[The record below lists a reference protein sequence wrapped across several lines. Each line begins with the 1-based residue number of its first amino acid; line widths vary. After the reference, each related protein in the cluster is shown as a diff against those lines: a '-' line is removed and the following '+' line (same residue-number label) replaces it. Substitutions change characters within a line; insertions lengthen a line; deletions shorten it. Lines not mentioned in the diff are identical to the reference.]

1 LNWSAAFAPTD
12 YFFNGY
18 NFSMEPTPQPTP
30 STNSSYTKPASEP
43 KAPDNHGHHHALT
56 AGGVLV
62 TLGII
67 FGDIGTSPLYV
78 MKAIVG
84 NAIVSET
91 LVYGGI
97 SCVFWTLLIITTF
110 KYVYLALN
118 TDNRGEGGIFALY
131 ALVRRYKSNWVI
143 FPAIIGC
150 AALISDGFITPPISI
165 SSAIEGLQQLNP
177 NIQTIPIVIAILI
190 ILFSIQQFGTSIVGS
205 AFGPVMMIWFLMIA
219 GLGLKE
225 IIINPSVLAALNPM
239 YALKMLILYPGGFWV
254 LGAVFL
260 CTTGGEALYSD
271 LGHCGKENIRVSW
284 VFVIICLL
292 LSYFGQGAWLM
303 THHAGQAL
311 PESVKTIGV
320 LYAMVPPEFLKYAI
334 VIAAAAA
341 IIASQALISGCF
353 TLVNEAMKLKLW
365 INMKVEYPTQLKGQ
379 IYIPAINWFLL
390 AGCIVV
396 VGIFKKSSNMESAY
410 GLAIIFD
417 MLMTSSLLLYYMWM
431 RRHSKAKVIGLGI
444 LFVSI
449 ELAFLVS
456 NMEKFAHGG
465 WFSLSVA
472 VVLFTMVYV
481 FYQGKRLRKK
491 HTNFVSLDE
500 YVPMLQDLMKDE
512 TIPTESTNLVYM
524 AMADNKSK
532 IDKNI
537 IYSIFRKRPK
547 RADIYWFVHVDIL
560 DVPLGQS
567 YKVDTII
574 PGKAFF
580 VRLKFGFKVEHKV
593 NRMFKKIV
601 ADMQASGEVNETS
614 HYPSLRKHNIP
625 ADFKFILLNSRVSTD
640 DELSPFNQWVVRVYR
655 VIKGLS
661 LSTVEDFGLEVGNV
675 EVETV
680 PINIAPLKD
689 FEMRRE

>member
-1 LNWSAAFAPTD
+1 
-12 YFFNGY
+12 
-18 NFSMEPTPQPTP
+18 MEPTPQPTP
-30 STNSSYTKPASEP
+30 STNSSYTQPSSEP
-43 KAPDNHGHHHALT
+43 QSQISNGQDQHHALT

-84 NAIVSET
+84 NSVVDANLI
-91 LVYGGI
+91 YGGV
-97 SCVFWTLLIITTF
+97 SCIFWTLLIITTF

-131 ALVRRYKSNWVI
+131 ALVRRYKSGWVI

-165 SSAIEGLQQLNP
+165 SSAIEGLQQLYP
-177 NIQTIPIVIAILI
+177 SIQTIPIVITILI
-190 ILFSIQQFGTSIVGS
+190 LLFSIQQFGTSIVGS
-205 AFGPVMMIWFLMIA
+205 AFGPIMMIWFLMIG
-219 GLGLKE
+219 GLGLMQ
-225 IIINPSVLAALNPM
+225 IIENPHVLMALNPM
-239 YALKMLILYPGGFWV
+239 YALKLLIQYPGGFWL

-284 VFVIICLL
+284 SFVIICLL
-292 LSYFGQGAWLM
+292 LSYFGQGAWLV
-303 THHAGQAL
+303 THYNGQVL
-311 PESVKTIGV
+311 PDSVKTIGV
-320 LYAMVPPEFLKYAI
+320 LYAMVPAAFLKYAI
-334 VIAAAAA
+334 IIATAAT

-365 INMKVEYPTQLKGQ
+365 INMKVDYPTQLKGQ

-396 VGIFKKSSNMESAY
+396 VGIFKKSSNMEAAY

-431 RRHSKAKVIGLGI
+431 RRQSKAKVIGLGI

-472 VVLFTMVYV
+472 CVLFVMIFV

-500 YVPMLQDLMKDE
+500 YKPMLQDLMKDE
-512 TIPTESTNLVYM
+512 TIPKEATNLVYM

-560 DVPLGQS
+560 DIPFGQS
-567 YKVDTII
+567 YKVHTIL
-574 PGKAFF
+574 PGQAFF

-601 ADMQASGEVNETS
+601 ADMQANGEVDETS
-614 HYPSLRKHNIP
+614 HYPSLKKHNIP

-655 VIKGLS
+655 VIKKLS
-661 LSTVEDFGLEVGNV
+661 LSTTEDFGLEIGNV

-689 FEMRRE
+689 FQMKRE

>member
-1 LNWSAAFAPTD
+1 
-12 YFFNGY
+12 
-18 NFSMEPTPQPTP
+18 MEPTPQSTP
-30 STNSSYTKPASEP
+30 STNSSYTQPASEP
-43 KAPDNHGHHHALT
+43 KSPDNHGQAHHHALT
-56 AGGVLV
+56 SGGVLV

-118 TDNRGEGGIFALY
+118 MDNRGEGGIFALY
-131 ALVRRYKSNWVI
+131 ALVRRYKSPWVI
-143 FPAIIGC
+143 FPAIVGC
-150 AALISDGFITPPISI
+150 AALIADGFITPPISI
-165 SSAIEGLQQLNP
+165 SSAMEGLQQLYP
-177 NIQTIPIVIAILI
+177 NLNTIPIVVAILI
-190 ILFSIQQFGTSIVGS
+190 VLFAIQQFGTNIVGA
-205 AFGPVMMIWFLMIA
+205 AFGPIMMIWFVMIG
-219 GLGLKE
+219 GLGVMRLME
-225 IIINPSVLAALNPM
+225 YPNVLAAINPW
-239 YALKMLILYPGGFWV
+239 YAIKMLTQYKGGFWL
-254 LGAVFL
+254 LGGVFL

-271 LGHCGKENIRVSW
+271 LGHCGKQNIRVSW
-284 VFVIICLL
+284 GFVWICLL
-292 LSYFGQGAWLM
+292 LSYFGQGAWLLS
-303 THHAGQAL
+303 HYNGQTL
-311 PESVKTIGV
+311 PESVKNIGV
-320 LYAMVPPEFLKYAI
+320 LYGMVPPEYLKYAI
-334 VIAAAAA
+334 IIAAAAT
-341 IIASQALISGCF
+341 IIASQALITGCF

-365 INMKVEYPTQLKGQ
+365 INMKVDYPTQLKGQ

-390 AGCIVV
+390 AGCLLVV
-396 VGIFKKSSNMESAY
+396 WIFKKSSDMEAAY
-410 GLAIIFD
+410 GLAIIFN
-417 MLMTSSLLLYYMWM
+417 MLMTTILLLYYMWM
-431 RRHSKAKVIGLGI
+431 RRYPKWQSFLLGF
-444 LFVSI
+444 LLLSI
-449 ELAFLVS
+449 EGAFLFS
-456 NMEKFAHGG
+456 NMEKFPHGG
-465 WFSLSVA
+465 WFSLTIA
-472 VVLFTMVYV
+472 VILFVLIFV
-481 FYQGKRLRKK
+481 FYHGKRLRKK

-601 ADMQASGEVNETS
+601 ADMQASGEVDETS
-614 HYPSLRKHNIP
+614 HYPSLKKHNIP

-689 FEMRRE
+689 FEMKRE